1 MVIPDTAIT
10 GGEEVL
16 RAATMIQFRVYQCI
30 SHICHL
36 KNMDLEEFI
45 GNLQSFITLINQ
57 FRLLC
62 RCYMFFFSFGI
73 RYTKVIVIER
83 IVISAF
89 RAEPVSSWR
98 AALGKLPTDIS

>member
-16 RAATMIQFRVYQCI
+16 QAATMIQFRVYQCI

-36 KNMDLEEFI
+36 KNMELEEFV
-45 GNLQSFITLINQ
+45 GSLQSFITLINQ
-57 FRLLC
+57 FRFLR

-73 RYTKVIVIER
+73 RCIRVIVIER

-89 RAEPVSSWR
+89 RAEPVSSCR
-98 AALGKLPTDIS
+98 AALGELPIQI